1 MKHEDFMVVKEREGW
16 RLGTTP
22 SSLNLVGMGS
32 YRRRGERP
40 KCVQSKV
47 RASIERG
54 KEFKAFY

>member
-32 YRRRGERP
+32 QRRGERP

-54 KEFKAFY
+54 KGFQDIY